1 VGASIRLAT
10 IGDIADFPSEGT
22 RAAYVG
28 IVPRVHHAHATE
40 RRGPVT
46 TRGVTR
52 GPGKAILAL
61 ARTFLGSISKTL
73 KHNGT
78 VADFPRFV
86 LVNG

>member
-1 VGASIRLAT
+1 M

-40 RRGPVT
+40 RRGPIT

-61 ARTFLGSISKTL
+61 ARTFLGSISKML
-73 KHNGT
+73 KHHGT